1 MPLTLVLL
9 PAGLQIGANISSEP
23 FSPLTDSY
31 FGTWHQSLDLEVG
44 FHLFSSH
51 LLTYPGEKEGG
62 EDEDEDD
69 EDDGEDDA
77 GDDADPLFQHP
88 AALRVDHQLGDLQ
101 LERDGG
107 GVEHGAHVVQLHHR
121 ARQVGQVVTE
131 ATGVP
136 EP

>member
-1 MPLTLVLL
+1 M
-9 PAGLQIGANISSEP
+9 
-23 FSPLTDSY
+23 DSI
-31 FGTWHQSLDLEVG
+31 FV
-44 FHLFSSH
+44 SSH
-51 LLTYPGEKEGG
+51 LLTSPGEKEGG

-77 GDDADPLFQHP
+77 GDDADPLLQHP

-107 GVEHGAHVVQLHHR
+107 RVEHGAHVVQLHHR

-136 EP
+136 EPWK